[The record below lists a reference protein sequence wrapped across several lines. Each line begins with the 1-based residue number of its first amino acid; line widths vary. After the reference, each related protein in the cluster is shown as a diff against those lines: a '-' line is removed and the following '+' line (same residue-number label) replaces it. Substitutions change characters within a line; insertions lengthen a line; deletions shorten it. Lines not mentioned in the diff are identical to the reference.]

1 MTRHLKHSELL
12 VRDEIVSAPPLPTSL
27 ACDDHSFEL
36 PSALYVAMAGLF
48 FGFVTILALSSR
60 THMLVSYGVIA
71 ALIGI
76 FFAVPALFVR
86 ATPPQ
91 SRNRSLAWRDFMN
104 RGIDTATGR
113 SSGRDAAVL
122 ILSLPVLILIF
133 GIAVATI
140 EQLVS

>member
-12 VRDEIVSAPPLPTSL
+12 VRDEIVSAPPLPSPL

-36 PSALYVAMAGLF
+36 PSVLYLAMAGLF
-48 FGFVTILALSSR
+48 FGFVTVLALSSR

-71 ALIGI
+71 AFIGM
-76 FFAVPALFVR
+76 FFAVPSLFVR
-86 ATPPQ
+86 ATPQ
-91 SRNRSLAWRDFMN
+91 ESRNLPLGWRDFMD

-122 ILSLPVLILIF
+122 ILTLPVLILFF

>member
-1 MTRHLKHSELL
+1 MTRHLKHSDLL
-12 VRDEIVSAPPLPTSL
+12 VRDEIVSAPPLPSPL

-36 PSALYVAMAGLF
+36 PSVMYLAMAGLF
-48 FGFVTILALSSR
+48 FAFVTVLALSSR

-71 ALIGI
+71 AFIGM

-86 ATPPQ
+86 TTPRE
-91 SRNRSLAWRDFMN
+91 SRNQPLGWRDFMD
-104 RGIDTATGR
+104 RGIDTATGH
-113 SSGRDAAVL
+113 SSGRDAAIL
-122 ILSLPVLILIF
+122 ILALPVLIMFF